1 MYLPCF
7 TVNWRRLLESDRERN
22 GESGP
27 ITWFCDNREIS
38 VGELV
43 EKDSLNIREV
53 ELFKAVDCW
62 TGKECEKL
70 GHVAEGSVKR
80 RILGERIVKGICF
93 PVMEQKEIAEVVLDS
108 NIPLTQR
115 ETHSLMK
122 YFSSVLKTP
131 VGFSEAKRGGQLK
144 RISRFEL
151 FAILGGWAYSAS
163 ANSIGLKA
171 DKNITVHAVV
181 VKTVNIQ

>member
-1 MYLPCF
+1 MIEKEKEKAVQSHGF
-7 TVNWRRLLESDRERN
+7 VTIERSVLE
-22 GESGP
+22 
-27 ITWFCDNREIS
+27 
-38 VGELV
+38 ELV

-62 TGKECEKL
+62 TGKECKKQ

-80 RILGERIVKGICF
+80 RILGERIVKGIRF
-93 PVMEQKEIAEVVLDS
+93 PVMEQKEFAEVVLDS

-144 RISRFEL
+144 RILGSNYL
-151 FAILGGWAYSAS
+151 LSAADGLIPPLQIL
-163 ANSIGLKA
+163 
-171 DKNITVHAVV
+171 
-181 VKTVNIQ
+181 